1 VNDYQNKPVDTPNP
15 AQPLGLAVPDRVR
28 AAMAE
33 IVGNMEEGPLALVV
47 GAGLQV
53 MQALRDADVTKLAG
67 PKGRHHSARTAA
79 RRGTGSRVA
88 HPRASAG
95 PGAAPSVP
103 AVDGGGELDV
113 PASEPFSSIDLLGRM
128 AMRRCS
134 RGCLPARTRSAWTSL
149 GPVGVAV
156 EAEASSTSRSAMS
169 RRFVA
174 ATETARVEL
183 LSADL
188 FGAGPDRVHGRW
200 GALR

>member
-1 VNDYQNKPVDTPNP
+1 MNDYQNKPVDTPNP

-128 AMRRCS
+128 AIEKMLTGLSARTYPVRLDLAWTGRRRS
-134 RGCLPARTRSAWTSL
+134 RGRSVEHQQVRDVQAIRGGHRDRPCGAAVR
-149 GPVGVAV
+149 GPV
-156 EAEASSTSRSAMS
+156 
-169 RRFVA
+169 
-174 ATETARVEL
+174 
-183 LSADL
+183 
-188 FGAGPDRVHGRW
+188 W
-200 GALR
+200 GWT